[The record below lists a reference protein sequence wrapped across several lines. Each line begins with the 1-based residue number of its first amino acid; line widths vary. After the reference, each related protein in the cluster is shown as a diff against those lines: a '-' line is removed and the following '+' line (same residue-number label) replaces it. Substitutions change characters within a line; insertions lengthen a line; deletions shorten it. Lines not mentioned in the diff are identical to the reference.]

1 MATLTERRYKGGLLQ
16 HDPNCFFR
24 VFRLAS
30 FGAEFAAAV

>member
-1 MATLTERRYKGGLLQ
+1 MAALRERRYKGGPPQ

-30 FGAEFAAAV
+30 FGAEFAATV